1 MGKIQHPTCNQQK
14 HPWSCDELSWSYKEV
29 PYYLSNQSA
38 FWHIGPS
45 FATSKKRTAPRMLNT
60 MGVSSFHDLN
70 TNNTRILVHKT
81 CILFTDPPYLAS

>member
-1 MGKIQHPTCNQQK
+1 MVLYCVHGHLVLSILGENGYVAAGMGKIQHPTCNQQK

-45 FATSKKRTAPRMLNT
+45 FATSKKRTAPRMLN
-60 MGVSSFHDLN
+60 
-70 TNNTRILVHKT
+70 
-81 CILFTDPPYLAS
+81 